1 MIMQFNSLL
10 SFSCDLNPIMNT
22 KAESPPIS
30 QPANFSLQ
38 EELKI
43 LLECRNREDLGR
55 AIKDYIYPPFED
67 DFRHFVIQVSKT
79 APPPLIGHTTL
90 STHEQDIVRS
100 YLEEDRL
107 AQLLLL
113 QNEVSEQI
121 YLRDENQVQ
130 TLFAFLIHKIKSV
143 VLEEELVKSQAMVQ
157 GLLKSS
163 SGIAVVAVINGTQKI
178 ITSNQ
183 AFLEILDITS
193 EIELPKNLIKVLER
207 EQATLDTS
215 NPEEEEKAEKWGRE
229 VSFFTLP
236 KGTYKLYLIP
246 LDAQGLNNTGLW
258 LLRIHPAADPFT
270 KSNRLIEKAG
280 LTWREMEICCLI
292 HDGLG
297 RNEIAERLFISAHT
311 VKTHLK
317 KIHKK
322 LQVNSRTQL
331 VAYLN
336 QHADEAHDGS
346 FS

>member
-1 MIMQFNSLL
+1 
-10 SFSCDLNPIMNT
+10 
-22 KAESPPIS
+22 
-30 QPANFSLQ
+30 NFSLQ
-38 EELKI
+38 EAFKV
-43 LLECRNREDLGR
+43 LLECKNRGALR
-55 AIKDYIYPPFED
+55 KAIKDHIYPVFED
-67 DFRHFVIQVSKT
+67 DFRHFVIEVSET
-79 APPPLIGHTTL
+79 EPPPLMGCSTL
-90 STHEQDIVRS
+90 STQDQEVIQS
-100 YLEEDRL
+100 YLEEDPL
-107 AQLLLL
+107 AKLLLL

-121 YLRDENQVQ
+121 YLRNENEAQ
-130 TLFAFLIHKIKSV
+130 TLFSFIAYKIKSV
-143 VLEEELVKSQAMVQ
+143 ILEEALVKSRAMVQ
-157 GLLKSS
+157 GLLKSP
-163 SGIAVVAVINGTQKI
+163 SGIAVVAVIKDTKNVV
-178 ITSNQ
+178 TSNQ
-183 AFLEILDITS
+183 AFREIFDMTS
-193 EIELPKNLIKVLER
+193 GTELPQNLVKVLER
-207 EQATLDTS
+207 EQANLDTS
-215 NPEEEEKAEKWGRE
+215 DPAQEPEKWGRE

-246 LDAQGLNNTGLW
+246 LEVQSLNDTDLW

-336 QHADEAHDGS
+336 QHADEAPDGG
-346 FS
+346 FA

>member
-1 MIMQFNSLL
+1 M
-10 SFSCDLNPIMNT
+10 
-22 KAESPPIS
+22 A
-30 QPANFSLQ
+30 QPGNIILQ
-38 EELKI
+38 EAFKI
-43 LLECRNREDLGR
+43 LLECKNQKELSK
-55 AIKDYIYPPFED
+55 AIKDHIYPAFED
-67 DFRHFVIQVSKT
+67 DFRHFVIQVSET
-79 APPPLIGHTTL
+79 EPPPLIGCTSL
-90 STHEQDIVRS
+90 NLQDQEAIRS
-100 YLEEDRL
+100 YLEKDPL
-107 AQLLLL
+107 AKLLLL

-121 YLRDENQVQ
+121 YLRDENKAQ
-130 TLFAFLIHKIKSV
+130 TLFSFLAHKIKSL

-157 GLLKSS
+157 GLLKSP
-163 SGIAVVAVINGTQKI
+163 SGIAVVNDAKNVVASNPAFRDIFDM
-178 ITSNQ
+178 TSG
-183 AFLEILDITS
+183 A
-193 EIELPKNLIKVLER
+193 ELPQNLIKVLER
-207 EQATLDTS
+207 EQANLDTS
-215 NPEEEEKAEKWGRE
+215 DPEQETGKWGRE

-246 LDAQGLNNTGLW
+246 LEVQGLHDTALW

-336 QHADEAHDGS
+336 QHADETHDGS

>member
-1 MIMQFNSLL
+1 MVQSG
-10 SFSCDLNPIMNT
+10 
-22 KAESPPIS
+22 
-30 QPANFSLQ
+30 NFSLQ
-38 EELKI
+38 EAFKV
-43 LLECRNREDLGR
+43 LLECKNRYDLKKV
-55 AIKDYIYPPFED
+55 IKDHIYPAFED
-67 DFRHFVIQVSKT
+67 DFRHFVIQVSET
-79 APPPLIGHTTL
+79 NPPPLIGCTTL
-90 STHEQDIVRS
+90 SIQDQETIRS
-100 YLEEDRL
+100 YLEEDSL
-107 AQLLLL
+107 AKLLLL
-113 QNEVSEQI
+113 KNEVSEQV
-121 YLRDENQVQ
+121 YLRNENESQ
-130 TLFAFLIHKIKSV
+130 TLFAFIAYKIKSV
-143 VLEEELVKSQAMVQ
+143 IQEEALVKSRAMVQ
-157 GLLKSS
+157 GLLKSP
-163 SGIAVVAVINGTQKI
+163 SGIAVVAIINDSRKVV
-178 ITSNQ
+178 TSNQ
-183 AFLEILDITS
+183 AFREIFEMTS
-193 EIELPKNLIKVLER
+193 ELELPQNLVKVLER
-207 EQATLDTS
+207 EQANLNTS
-215 NPEEEEKAEKWGRE
+215 NLEEEAEKRGRE

-246 LDAQGLNNTGLW
+246 LEVQGSIDADLW

-336 QHADEAHDGS
+336 QHADEADDDS

>member
-1 MIMQFNSLL
+1 MAQSG
-10 SFSCDLNPIMNT
+10 
-22 KAESPPIS
+22 
-30 QPANFSLQ
+30 NFSFQ
-38 EELKI
+38 EAFKV
-43 LLECRNREDLGR
+43 LLECKNREELSK
-55 AIKDYIYPPFED
+55 AIKDRIYPAFED
-67 DFRHFVIQVSKT
+67 DFRHFAIQVSET
-79 APPPLIGHTTL
+79 EPPPLVGCSSL
-90 STHEQDIVRS
+90 SIQDQEIIRS
-100 YLEEDRL
+100 YLEEDPL
-107 AQLLLL
+107 AKLLLL

-121 YLRDENQVQ
+121 YLRDENEAQ
-130 TLFAFLIHKIKSV
+130 TLFSFLAYKIKSV
-143 VLEEELVKSQAMVQ
+143 VQEEALVKSRAMVQ
-157 GLLKSS
+157 GLLKSP
-163 SGIAVVAVINGTQKI
+163 SGIAVVAVINDAKNVV
-178 ITSNQ
+178 TSNQ
-183 AFLEILDITS
+183 AFREIFDINS
-193 EIELPKNLIKVLER
+193 GAELPQNLVKVLER
-207 EQATLDTS
+207 EQAKLDVS
-215 NPEEEEKAEKWGRE
+215 DPEEEVEKWGRE

-246 LDAQGLNNTGLW
+246 LEVQGLNDANLW

-336 QHADEAHDGS
+336 QHADEAPEGG
-346 FS
+346 FA

>member
-1 MIMQFNSLL
+1 M
-10 SFSCDLNPIMNT
+10 
-22 KAESPPIS
+22 A
-30 QPANFSLQ
+30 QPDNFSLQ
-38 EELKI
+38 EAFKV
-43 LLECRNREDLGR
+43 LLECKNRGALR
-55 AIKDYIYPPFED
+55 KAIKDHIYPVFED
-67 DFRHFVIQVSKT
+67 DFRHFVIEVSET
-79 APPPLIGHTTL
+79 EPPPLMGCSTL
-90 STHEQDIVRS
+90 STQDQEIIQS
-100 YLEEDRL
+100 YLEEDPL
-107 AQLLLL
+107 AKLLLL

-121 YLRDENQVQ
+121 YLRDENEAQ
-130 TLFAFLIHKIKSV
+130 TLFSFIAYKIKSV
-143 VLEEELVKSQAMVQ
+143 ILEEALVKSQAMVQ
-157 GLLKSS
+157 GLLKSP
-163 SGIAVVAVINGTQKI
+163 SGIAVVAVIKDTKNVV
-178 ITSNQ
+178 TSNQ
-183 AFLEILDITS
+183 AFREIFDMTS
-193 EIELPKNLIKVLER
+193 GTELPQNLVKVLER
-207 EQATLDTS
+207 EQANLDTS
-215 NPEEEEKAEKWGRE
+215 DPEQEPEKWGRE

-246 LDAQGLNNTGLW
+246 LEVQSLNDTDLW

-336 QHADEAHDGS
+336 QHADEAPDGG
-346 FS
+346 FA

>member
-1 MIMQFNSLL
+1 MESNSLI

-22 KAESPPIS
+22 KAESPTMA
-30 QPANFSLQ
+30 QPGTFSL
-38 EELKI
+38 EEALKI
-43 LLECRNREDLGR
+43 LLECRNREELGK
-55 AIKDYIYPPFED
+55 AIKDHIYPAFED

-79 APPPLIGHTTL
+79 DPPPLIGHTTL
-90 STHEQDIVRS
+90 NKQEQEAIRS
-100 YLEEDRL
+100 YLEEDPV

-121 YLRDENQVQ
+121 FLRNENQAQ
-130 TLFAFLIHKIKSV
+130 TLLSFLIHKIKSV

-157 GLLKSS
+157 GLLKSA
-163 SGIAVVAVINGTQKI
+163 SGIAVVAVVDGTQNVV
-178 ITSNQ
+178 TSNQ
-183 AFLEILDITS
+183 VFLEIFDMTS
-193 EIELPKNLIKVLER
+193 GEELPQNLVKVLER
-207 EQATLDTS
+207 EQATLDIS
-215 NPEEEEKAEKWGRE
+215 KPEEEAEKWGRE

-246 LDAQGLNNTGLW
+246 LEVQGLNNTGLW

-336 QHADEAHDGS
+336 QHADEAHDSS

>member
-1 MIMQFNSLL
+1 M
-10 SFSCDLNPIMNT
+10 
-22 KAESPPIS
+22 A
-30 QPANFSLQ
+30 QPDNFSLQ
-38 EELKI
+38 EAFKV
-43 LLECRNREDLGR
+43 LLECKNRGALR
-55 AIKDYIYPPFED
+55 KAIKDHIYPVFED
-67 DFRHFVIQVSKT
+67 DFRHFVIEVSET
-79 APPPLIGHTTL
+79 EPPPLMGCSTL
-90 STHEQDIVRS
+90 STQDQEVIQS
-100 YLEEDRL
+100 YLEEDPL
-107 AQLLLL
+107 AKLLLL

-121 YLRDENQVQ
+121 YLRNENEAQ
-130 TLFAFLIHKIKSV
+130 TLFSFIAYKIKSV
-143 VLEEELVKSQAMVQ
+143 ILEEALVKSRAMVQ
-157 GLLKSS
+157 GLLKSP
-163 SGIAVVAVINGTQKI
+163 SGIAVVAVIKDTKNVV
-178 ITSNQ
+178 TSNQ
-183 AFLEILDITS
+183 AFREIFDMTS
-193 EIELPKNLIKVLER
+193 GTELPQNLVKVLER
-207 EQATLDTS
+207 EQANLDS
-215 NPEEEEKAEKWGRE
+215 SDPAQEAGKWGRE

-246 LDAQGLNNTGLW
+246 LEVQSLNDTDLW

-336 QHADEAHDGS
+336 QHADEAPDGG
-346 FS
+346 FA

>member
-1 MIMQFNSLL
+1 M
-10 SFSCDLNPIMNT
+10 
-22 KAESPPIS
+22 A
-30 QPANFSLQ
+30 QPDNFSLQ
-38 EELKI
+38 EAFKV
-43 LLECRNREDLGR
+43 LLECKNRGALR
-55 AIKDYIYPPFED
+55 KAIKDHIYPVFED
-67 DFRHFVIQVSKT
+67 DFRHFVIEVSET
-79 APPPLIGHTTL
+79 EPPPLMGCSTL
-90 STHEQDIVRS
+90 STQDQEVIQS
-100 YLEEDRL
+100 YLEEDPL
-107 AQLLLL
+107 AKLLLL

-121 YLRDENQVQ
+121 YLRNENEAQ
-130 TLFAFLIHKIKSV
+130 TLFSFIAYKIKSV
-143 VLEEELVKSQAMVQ
+143 ILEEALVKSRAMVQ
-157 GLLKSS
+157 GLLKSP
-163 SGIAVVAVINGTQKI
+163 SGIAVVAVIKDTKNVV
-178 ITSNQ
+178 TSNQ
-183 AFLEILDITS
+183 AFREIFDMTS
-193 EIELPKNLIKVLER
+193 GTELPQNLVKVLER
-207 EQATLDTS
+207 EQANLNTS
-215 NPEEEEKAEKWGRE
+215 DPAQEPEKWGRE

-246 LDAQGLNNTGLW
+246 LEVQSLNDTDLW

-336 QHADEAHDGS
+336 QHADEAPDGG
-346 FS
+346 FA

>member
-1 MIMQFNSLL
+1 MAQSG
-10 SFSCDLNPIMNT
+10 
-22 KAESPPIS
+22 
-30 QPANFSLQ
+30 NFSFQ
-38 EELKI
+38 EAFKV
-43 LLECRNREDLGR
+43 LLECKNREELSK
-55 AIKDYIYPPFED
+55 AIKDRIYPAFED
-67 DFRHFVIQVSKT
+67 DFRHFVIQVSET
-79 APPPLIGHTTL
+79 EPPPLVGCSSL
-90 STHEQDIVRS
+90 SIQDQEIIRS
-100 YLEEDRL
+100 YLEEDPL
-107 AQLLLL
+107 AKLLLL

-121 YLRDENQVQ
+121 YLRDENEAQ
-130 TLFAFLIHKIKSV
+130 TLFSFLAYKIKSV
-143 VLEEELVKSQAMVQ
+143 VQEEALVKSRAMVQ
-157 GLLKSS
+157 GLLKSP
-163 SGIAVVAVINGTQKI
+163 SGIAVVAVINDAKNVV
-178 ITSNQ
+178 TSNQ
-183 AFLEILDITS
+183 AFREIFDINS
-193 EIELPKNLIKVLER
+193 GAEFPQNLVKVLER
-207 EQATLDTS
+207 EQAKLDAS
-215 NPEEEEKAEKWGRE
+215 DPEEEVEKWGRE

-246 LDAQGLNNTGLW
+246 LEVQGLNDANLW

-336 QHADEAHDGS
+336 QHADEAPEGG
-346 FS
+346 FA

>member
-1 MIMQFNSLL
+1 
-10 SFSCDLNPIMNT
+10 MNT
-22 KAESPPIS
+22 KAESPPMAQS
-30 QPANFSLQ
+30 GNFSLQ
-38 EELKI
+38 EAFKV
-43 LLECRNREDLGR
+43 LLECKNREELSK
-55 AIKDYIYPPFED
+55 AIKDHIYPPFED
-67 DFRHFVIQVSKT
+67 DFRHFVIQVSET
-79 APPPLIGHTTL
+79 EPPPLIGCSTL
-90 STHEQDIVRS
+90 SVQDQKAIRS
-100 YLEEDRL
+100 YLEEDSL

-121 YLRDENQVQ
+121 YLRDENEAQ
-130 TLFAFLIHKIKSV
+130 TLFAFLAHKIKSIL
-143 VLEEELVKSQAMVQ
+143 LEEELGKTHAMVQ

-163 SGIAVVAVINGTQKI
+163 SGIAVVAVINDTKNVV
-178 ITSNQ
+178 TCNQ
-183 AFLEILDITS
+183 AFREIFDMTS
-193 EIELPKNLIKVLER
+193 GAELPQNLVKVLDR
-207 EQATLDTS
+207 EQANLGTS
-215 NPEEEEKAEKWGRE
+215 NPEEEGEKWGRE

-246 LDAQGLNNTGLW
+246 LEVRDSNDTDLW

-336 QHADEAHDGS
+336 QHADEAHDGG
-346 FS
+346 FA

>member
-1 MIMQFNSLL
+1 
-10 SFSCDLNPIMNT
+10 MNT
-22 KAESPPIS
+22 KAESPPMAQS
-30 QPANFSLQ
+30 ENFSLQ
-38 EELKI
+38 EAFKV
-43 LLECRNREDLGR
+43 LLECKNRGDLR
-55 AIKDYIYPPFED
+55 KAIKEHIYPAFED
-67 DFRHFVIQVSKT
+67 DFRHFVIEVSETK
-79 APPPLIGHTTL
+79 PPPLMGCSTL
-90 STHEQDIVRS
+90 NTQDQEVIQS
-100 YLEEDRL
+100 YLKEDPL
-107 AQLLLL
+107 AKLLLL

-121 YLRDENQVQ
+121 YLRNENEAQ
-130 TLFAFLIHKIKSV
+130 TLFAFIAYKIKSV
-143 VLEEELVKSQAMVQ
+143 ILEEALAKSRAMVQ
-157 GLLKSS
+157 GLLKSP
-163 SGIAVVAVINGTQKI
+163 SGIAVVAVIDDTKNVV
-178 ITSNQ
+178 TSNQ
-183 AFLEILDITS
+183 AFREIFDMTS
-193 EIELPKNLIKVLER
+193 GAELPQNLVKVLER
-207 EQATLDTS
+207 EQANLHTS
-215 NPEEEEKAEKWGRE
+215 GPEEDAEKWGRE

-246 LDAQGLNNTGLW
+246 LEVQSFNDTDLW

-336 QHADEAHDGS
+336 QHADEAHEGG

>member
-1 MIMQFNSLL
+1 
-10 SFSCDLNPIMNT
+10 MNT
-22 KAESPPIS
+22 KAESPPMAQS
-30 QPANFSLQ
+30 KNFSLQ
-38 EELKI
+38 EAFKI
-43 LLECRNREDLGR
+43 LLECRNRGELSK
-55 AIKDYIYPPFED
+55 AIKDHIYPVFED

-79 APPPLIGHTTL
+79 DPPPLIGCSTL
-90 STHEQDIVRS
+90 STQDQENIRS
-100 YLEEDRL
+100 YLEEDSL

-113 QNEVSEQI
+113 QNDVSEQI
-121 YLRDENQVQ
+121 YLRDENQAQ
-130 TLFAFLIHKIKSV
+130 TLFSCLIYKIKSV
-143 VLEEELVKSQAMVQ
+143 LLEEELVKSQAMIQ
-157 GLLKSS
+157 GLLKSP
-163 SGIAVVAVINGTQKI
+163 SGIAVVAVMNDTQEVV
-178 ITSNQ
+178 TSNQ
-183 AFLEILDITS
+183 AFREIFDMTS
-193 EIELPKNLIKVLER
+193 GLELPKNLIKVLER

-215 NPEEEEKAEKWGRE
+215 NPEEETEKWGRE

-246 LDAQGLNNTGLW
+246 LGVQGLSNTGLW

-336 QHADEAHDGS
+336 QHADEAHDGN

>member
-1 MIMQFNSLL
+1 MQSNRLITL
-10 SFSCDLNPIMNT
+10 SVTPDPTMNT
-22 KAESPPIS
+22 KTKSPPITR
-30 QPANFSLQ
+30 PENFSFQ
-38 EELKI
+38 EAFKI
-43 LLECRNREDLGR
+43 LLECNNREELR
-55 AIKDYIYPPFED
+55 KAIKNHIYPVFED
-67 DFRHFVIQVSKT
+67 NFRHFVIQVSKT
-79 APPPLIGHTTL
+79 EPPPLIGCTSL
-90 STHEQDIVRS
+90 NPQEQDLIRS
-100 YLEEDRL
+100 YLDEDPL
-107 AQLLLL
+107 AELLLL

-121 YLRDENQVQ
+121 YLRDENQAQ
-130 TLFAFLIHKIKSV
+130 TLFSFLIFKIRS
-143 VLEEELVKSQAMVQ
+143 LLAHEELVKSQAMVQ

-163 SGIAVVAVINGTQKI
+163 SGIAVVAVVGDTQKVV
-178 ITSNQ
+178 TSNQ
-183 AFLEILDITS
+183 AFREIFEMGS
-193 EIELPKNLIKVLER
+193 EVELPQNLIKVLER
-207 EQATLDTS
+207 EQASRNTPPS
-215 NPEEEEKAEKWGRE
+215 EEESQKWGRE

-246 LDAQGLNNTGLW
+246 LEVREVDDSGLW

-346 FS
+346 FT

>member
-1 MIMQFNSLL
+1 MAQ
-10 SFSCDLNPIMNT
+10 
-22 KAESPPIS
+22 S
-30 QPANFSLQ
+30 QNFSLQ
-38 EELKI
+38 EAFKI
-43 LLECRNREDLGR
+43 LLECNNRGELKK
-55 AIKDYIYPPFED
+55 AIKEHIYPAFED
-67 DFRHFVIQVSKT
+67 DFRHFVIHVSKT
-79 APPPLIGHTTL
+79 EPTRLIGDPSL
-90 STHEQDIVRS
+90 SIQDQEAIRS
-100 YLEEDRL
+100 YLDQDPL

-113 QNEVSEQI
+113 QNEVNEQI
-121 YLRDENQVQ
+121 YLRDENEAQ
-130 TLFAFLIHKIKSV
+130 TLFSFLIHKIKSMV
-143 VLEEELVKSQAMVQ
+143 QEEELVKSRAMVQ

-163 SGIAVVAVINGTQKI
+163 SGIAVVAAVNNTNQVV
-178 ITSNQ
+178 TCNQ
-183 AFLEILDITS
+183 AFREIFEITCGV
-193 EIELPKNLIKVLER
+193 ELPQNLVKVLER
-207 EQATLDTS
+207 EQANLNTS
-215 NPEEEEKAEKWGRE
+215 DPEEEAEKWGRE

-246 LDAQGLNNTGLW
+246 LKVQDLRDDTGLW

>member
-1 MIMQFNSLL
+1 MAQS
-10 SFSCDLNPIMNT
+10 
-22 KAESPPIS
+22 E
-30 QPANFSLQ
+30 NFSLQ
-38 EELKI
+38 EALKV
-43 LLECRNREDLGR
+43 LLECKNRRELSR
-55 AIKDYIYPPFED
+55 AIKDHIYPVFEG
-67 DFRHFVIQVSKT
+67 DFRHFVIQMSET
-79 APPPLIGHTTL
+79 EPPPLIGCSAL
-90 STHEQDIVRS
+90 SPQDQEAIRS
-100 YLEEDRL
+100 YLEEDPL
-107 AQLLLL
+107 AKLLLL

-121 YLRDENQVQ
+121 YLRDENEAQ
-130 TLFAFLIHKIKSV
+130 TLFSFLAYKIKSV
-143 VLEEELVKSQAMVQ
+143 ILEEQLVKSRAIVQ
-157 GLLKSS
+157 GLLKSP
-163 SGIAVVAVINGTQKI
+163 SGIAIVDNTKNVV
-178 ITSNQ
+178 TSNQ
-183 AFLEILDITS
+183 AFREIFDMAS
-193 EIELPKNLIKVLER
+193 GEELPQNLVKVLER
-207 EQATLDTS
+207 EQANLDTS
-215 NPEEEEKAEKWGRE
+215 DVEHESGKWGRE

-246 LDAQGLNNTGLW
+246 LEVEGLKDNDLW

-336 QHADEAHDGS
+336 QHADETHDGG
-346 FS
+346 FA

>member
-1 MIMQFNSLL
+1 
-10 SFSCDLNPIMNT
+10 MNT
-22 KAESPPIS
+22 KAESSPPKVQS
-30 QPANFSLQ
+30 GNFSLQ
-38 EELKI
+38 EAFKV
-43 LLECRNREDLGR
+43 LLECKNRGELSK
-55 AIKDYIYPPFED
+55 AIKDHIYPAFEE
-67 DFRHFVIQVSKT
+67 DFRHFVIQVSDSE
-79 APPPLIGHTTL
+79 PPPLLGCSSL
-90 STHEQDIVRS
+90 SIQDHKVIRS
-100 YLEEDRL
+100 YLEEDPL
-107 AQLLLL
+107 AKLLLL

-121 YLRDENQVQ
+121 YLRNENEAQ
-130 TLFAFLIHKIKSV
+130 TLFAFLAFKIKSV
-143 VLEEELVKSQAMVQ
+143 VLEKELVNTRAMVQ

-163 SGIAVVAVINGTQKI
+163 SGIAIVNDTKNVV
-178 ITSNQ
+178 TSNQ
-183 AFLEILDITS
+183 AFREIFDITYGA
-193 EIELPKNLIKVLER
+193 ELPQNLVKVLER
-207 EQATLDTS
+207 EQAKLDTHDHE
-215 NPEEEEKAEKWGRE
+215 PEVEKWGRE

-246 LDAQGLNNTGLW
+246 LEVQGFSDTDLW

-297 RNEIAERLFISAHT
+297 RNEIAERLFISSHT

-336 QHADEAHDGS
+336 QHADESNDGG
-346 FS
+346 FA

>member
-1 MIMQFNSLL
+1 MAQ
-10 SFSCDLNPIMNT
+10 
-22 KAESPPIS
+22 S
-30 QPANFSLQ
+30 QNFSLQ
-38 EELKI
+38 EAFKI
-43 LLECRNREDLGR
+43 LLECNNRGELKK
-55 AIKDYIYPPFED
+55 AIKEHIYPAFED
-67 DFRHFVIQVSKT
+67 DFRHFVIHVSKT
-79 APPPLIGHTTL
+79 EPTRIIGDPSL
-90 STHEQDIVRS
+90 SIQDQEVIRS
-100 YLEEDRL
+100 YLDQDPL

-113 QNEVSEQI
+113 QNEVNEQL
-121 YLRDENQVQ
+121 YLRDENEAQ
-130 TLFAFLIHKIKSV
+130 TLFSFLIHKIKSMV
-143 VLEEELVKSQAMVQ
+143 QEEELIKSRAMVQ

-163 SGIAVVAVINGTQKI
+163 SGIAVVAAVNNINQVVTC
-178 ITSNQ
+178 NQ
-183 AFLEILDITS
+183 AFREIFEITCGV
-193 EIELPKNLIKVLER
+193 ELPQNLVKVLER
-207 EQATLDTS
+207 EQANLKTS
-215 NPEEEEKAEKWGRE
+215 DPEQEAEKWGRE

-246 LDAQGLNNTGLW
+246 LKVQDLRDDTGLW

>member
-1 MIMQFNSLL
+1 
-10 SFSCDLNPIMNT
+10 MNT
-22 KAESPPIS
+22 KAESPPMTQS
-30 QPANFSLQ
+30 ENFSLQ
-38 EELKI
+38 EAFKV
-43 LLECRNREDLGR
+43 LLECKNREELR
-55 AIKDYIYPPFED
+55 KAIKDHIYPVFED
-67 DFRHFVIQVSKT
+67 DFRHFVIEVSET
-79 APPPLIGHTTL
+79 EPPPLMGCSTL
-90 STHEQDIVRS
+90 STQDQEVIQS
-100 YLEEDRL
+100 YLKEDPL
-107 AQLLLL
+107 AKLLLL

-121 YLRDENQVQ
+121 YLRNENEAQ
-130 TLFAFLIHKIKSV
+130 TLFSFIAYKIKSV
-143 VLEEELVKSQAMVQ
+143 ILEEALVKSRAMVH
-157 GLLKSS
+157 GLLKSP
-163 SGIAVVAVINGTQKI
+163 SGIAIVAVINDTKNVV
-178 ITSNQ
+178 TSNQ
-183 AFLEILDITS
+183 AFREIFDMNS
-193 EIELPKNLIKVLER
+193 GAELPQNLVKVLDR
-207 EQATLDTS
+207 EQASLNTS
-215 NPEEEEKAEKWGRE
+215 DPEEEAGKWGRE

-246 LDAQGLNNTGLW
+246 LEVQSLNNTDLW

-336 QHADEAHDGS
+336 QHADDTPDGG
-346 FS
+346 FA

>member
-1 MIMQFNSLL
+1 MQSNSLIN
-10 SFSCDLNPIMNT
+10 FSCDLSPIMNT
-22 KAESPPIS
+22 KTESPTMA
-30 QPANFSLQ
+30 QPGNFSLQ
-38 EELKI
+38 EAFKI
-43 LLECRNREDLGR
+43 LLECRNREELGK
-55 AIKDYIYPPFED
+55 AIKDHIYPVFED

-79 APPPLIGHTTL
+79 DPPPLIGHTTL
-90 STHEQDIVRS
+90 SIQEQDIIRS
-100 YLEEDRL
+100 YLEEDPL

-121 YLRDENQVQ
+121 YLRDENQAQ
-130 TLFAFLIHKIKSV
+130 TLFSFLVHKIKSV
-143 VLEEELVKSQAMVQ
+143 ILEEELVKSQAMVQ

-163 SGIAVVAVINGTQKI
+163 SGIAVVAVVDGTQKI
-178 ITSNQ
+178 VNSNQ
-183 AFLEILDITS
+183 AFLEIFEMTS
-193 EIELPKNLIKVLER
+193 GVELPKNLVKVLER

-215 NPEEEEKAEKWGRE
+215 NPEEEEAEKWGRE

-246 LDAQGLNNTGLW
+246 LEAQGLNNAGLW

-336 QHADEAHDGS
+336 QHADEAHDSS

>member
-1 MIMQFNSLL
+1 
-10 SFSCDLNPIMNT
+10 MNT
-22 KAESPPIS
+22 KAESSPPKVQS
-30 QPANFSLQ
+30 ENFSLQ
-38 EELKI
+38 EAFKV
-43 LLECRNREDLGR
+43 LLECKNRGELSK
-55 AIKDYIYPPFED
+55 AIKDHIYPAFEE
-67 DFRHFVIQVSKT
+67 DFRHFVIQVSDSE
-79 APPPLIGHTTL
+79 PPPLLGCSSL
-90 STHEQDIVRS
+90 SIHDQKVIRS
-100 YLEEDRL
+100 YLEEDPY
-107 AQLLLL
+107 AKLLLL

-121 YLRDENQVQ
+121 YLRDENEAQ
-130 TLFAFLIHKIKSV
+130 TLFSFLAFKIKSV
-143 VLEEELVKSQAMVQ
+143 ILERELVNTQAMVQ

-163 SGIAVVAVINGTQKI
+163 SGIAVVNDTKNVV
-178 ITSNQ
+178 TSNQ
-183 AFLEILDITS
+183 AFRDIFDITYGA
-193 EIELPKNLIKVLER
+193 ELPQNLVKVLER
-207 EQATLDTS
+207 EQAKLDTPD
-215 NPEEEEKAEKWGRE
+215 PEPEVEKWGRE

-246 LDAQGLNNTGLW
+246 LEVQGLNDTDLW

-297 RNEIAERLFISAHT
+297 RNEIAERLFISTHT

-336 QHADEAHDGS
+336 QHADESHDGG
-346 FS
+346 FA